1 MNGLLVKTKKLQ
13 ITKNAQQIVVD
24 ICLNKR
30 NRKGDNVDD
39 VDHNLGKKKKVMNSI
54 RILTSWISAQNVTTY
69 FIIDPN
75 HQTKWKGWEPPLPPR
90 EKR

>member
-1 MNGLLVKTKKLQ
+1 M
-13 ITKNAQQIVVD
+13 
-24 ICLNKR
+24 LNKLLSIFVST
-30 NRKGDNVDD
+30 NAI
-39 VDHNLGKKKKVMNSI
+39 GKVTMLITTLVKKKVMNSI